1 MSHLTIY
8 NTLSKKK
15 EAFHPLEPGKV
26 KMYVCGPTVYHDLHI
41 GNFRGAI
48 FFNLV
53 RNWLK
58 KRGFAVIYAYNYT
71 DVDDKII
78 QRAQEEEA
86 TPQTISTRYIEAFE
100 RDFKRLGLKPHDKN
114 PKATD
119 FIPQIIK
126 TIEKII
132 ASGQAYVVE
141 GEVFYSID
149 HCTSYGQLSGQ
160 KEEELRAGERVEVDK
175 RKKNPLDFTLWKPS
189 KEGEPSWESPWGPGR
204 PGWHIECTSMIQGLL
219 GDTIDIHGG
228 GQDLIFPHHENEIAQ
243 GEAASGHHPY
253 CRYWMHNHLLKVDG
267 QKMSKSLGNVA
278 IARNFMDE
286 YHPEV
291 LKYLMLS
298 VHYRRPLNLD
308 REKMGQVLTE
318 LSRIYEA
325 LRLAHRVLKQT
336 KQQRPS
342 STSTSASTPKEW
354 MNRLSL
360 AKTKVAQALDDDFN
374 TREALAQVFEVVR
387 DFNRLDLLKKIKKA
401 SGGGENDMA
410 QAFVDWLEE
419 LSGVMALFSHPPE
432 EFLQTLDD
440 IWLREHNLERAFID
454 ELVAKR
460 QEARLAKDFAQ
471 ADHLRN
477 ELARL
482 GIDVHDDSASGTTW
496 KVRRFIFL

>member
-1 MSHLTIY
+1 MSHLAIY

-15 EAFHPLEPGKV
+15 EVFHPLEPGKV

-53 RNWLK
+53 RNWLER
-58 KRGFAVIYAYNYT
+58 RGFEVTYVYNYT

-78 QRAQEEEA
+78 QRAREEGS
-86 TPQTISTRYIEAFE
+86 TPQAISVRYIEAFE
-100 RDFKRLGLKPHDKN
+100 EDFSRLELRLHDHN

-126 TIEKII
+126 AIEKII
-132 ASGQAYVVE
+132 ACGKAYVVE

-149 HCTSYGQLSGQ
+149 HCAGYGKLSGQ
-160 KEEELRAGERVEVDK
+160 KEEELRAGERVDVDK

-189 KEGEPSWESPWGPGR
+189 KEGEPSWKSPWGPGR
-204 PGWHIECTSMIQGLL
+204 PGWHIECTSMIQSLL

-278 IARNFMDE
+278 TARHFMDE

-308 REKMGQVLTE
+308 QDKMGQVLTE
-318 LSRIYEA
+318 LSRIYTS
-325 LRLAHRVLKQT
+325 LRLAHRVLKQAR
-336 KQQRPS
+336 QQRPPS
-342 STSTSASTPKEW
+342 PPSPTPTDW

-360 AKTKVAQALDDDFN
+360 AKTKLTQALDDDFN

-387 DFNRLDLLKKIKKA
+387 EFNRLDLLKKIAKPQTR
-401 SGGGENDMA
+401 DMA
-410 QAFVDWLEE
+410 QAFVDWLKD
-419 LSGVMALFSHPPE
+419 LSGVMALFSRPPE
-432 EFLQTLDD
+432 EFLKTLDD

-454 ELVAKR
+454 GLVAKR
-460 QEARLAKDFAQ
+460 QEARLAKDFPQ
-471 ADHLRN
+471 ADRLRD
-477 ELARL
+477 ELAHL
-482 GIDVHDDSASGTTW
+482 GIDVHDSASDTTW
-496 KVRRFIFL
+496 EVRRFISL